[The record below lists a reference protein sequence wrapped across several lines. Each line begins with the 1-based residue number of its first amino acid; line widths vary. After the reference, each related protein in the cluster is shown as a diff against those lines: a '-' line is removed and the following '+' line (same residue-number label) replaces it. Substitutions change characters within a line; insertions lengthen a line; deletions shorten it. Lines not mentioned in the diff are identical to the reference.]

1 MTIAPE
7 RIESRMANSDEPDL
21 DELFELLE
29 HMPVP
34 DGYKVEIVEGT
45 VFMTPQRDTHWETI
59 ADIYEQL
66 RAKYPRNRIRSDVR
80 IDFPGHR
87 NGFAPDVALL
97 SRGARKDGLGRWRAR
112 DVEFVAEVISRGT
125 AHNDYGPK
133 MNAYAQAGVPVYVV
147 ADPYLRRCR
156 VFTRPQGREYK
167 QDCTVE
173 YGEPVDLT
181 GTVVGLVLETKDFP
195 VEPGRT
201 AKQDAE
207 QDAPQQGEPQHEG
220 PEREPQ
226 QAAQEEKPQEEK
238 PREEKPRGENG

>member
-45 VFMTPQRDTHWETI
+45 VFMTPQRDTHWQTI
-59 ADIYEQL
+59 RRII
-66 RAKYPRNRIRSDVR
+66 RAVEDRFGMDVNVLSDVR

-226 QAAQEEKPQEEK
+226 EEKPQEEK